1 MCDAEA
7 TPSGWSSLLPRSRVL
22 GEHTPTP
29 KPSQGQGLNQRPDLE
44 AISSQSQHVVD
55 ERRSIA
61 AMQEFQ
67 SIPGLAGRLFGG
79 AAAADLRRAQA
90 HQQGPGARCGGV
102 VSPAAAPPEAVK
114 CPRCESTN
122 TKFCYYNNYNLSQP
136 RHFCKSCRRYWTKG
150 GVLRNVPVG
159 GGCRKAKRSSPAASS
174 SSSSAPSTPT
184 SAAAAD
190 AKTPRRAS
198 ASSPRSNNSGSGSAS
213 PTAAATAPAP
223 TTPSSNS
230 IAPFT
235 SHHATN
241 PFSTVDV
248 SPPAPIFADQAAAL
262 ASLFAPP
269 PPPPLP
275 VFTFAAQP
283 KEESSAMQLAGHLA
297 AAASEAPSSAASAD
311 MTPFASLD
319 TSGMF
324 DLGDASAAAYWSA
337 GSCWTDVQDPSMYL
351 P

>member
-1 MCDAEA
+1 
-7 TPSGWSSLLPRSRVL
+7 
-22 GEHTPTP
+22 
-29 KPSQGQGLNQRPDLE
+29 
-44 AISSQSQHVVD
+44 
-55 ERRSIA
+55 
-61 AMQEFQ
+61 MQEFQ

-90 HQQGPGARCGGV
+90 QQGPGARCGGV
-102 VSPAAAPPEAVK
+102 SPAAAAAEAVK

-159 GGCRKAKRSSPAASS
+159 GGCRKAKRSSSSS
-174 SSSSAPSTPT
+174 SSSSASSGPSTPT
-184 SAAAAD
+184 SAAD
-190 AKTPRRAS
+190 AKNPRRAS
-198 ASSPRSNNSGSGSAS
+198 ASSPRSNSGSGSAS
-213 PTAAATAPAP
+213 PTAAATPVPAPAP
-223 TTPSSNS
+223 TTPATPSSNNVAS
-230 IAPFT
+230 LT
-235 SHHATN
+235 SHHTN

-248 SPPAPIFADQAAAL
+248 APPAPIFADQAAAL

-269 PPPPLP
+269 PTPPLP
-275 VFTFAAQP
+275 VFAFAAQP
-283 KEESSAMQLAGHLA
+283 KEESSAAASALQLAGQA
-297 AAASEAPSSAASAD
+297 APSEAPSSASAD
-311 MTPFASLD
+311 MAPFASLD
-319 TSGMF
+319 ASGMF

>member
-1 MCDAEA
+1 
-7 TPSGWSSLLPRSRVL
+7 
-22 GEHTPTP
+22 
-29 KPSQGQGLNQRPDLE
+29 
-44 AISSQSQHVVD
+44 
-55 ERRSIA
+55 
-61 AMQEFQ
+61 MQEFQ

-90 HQQGPGARCGGV
+90 QQGPGARCGGG
-102 VSPAAAPPEAVK
+102 VSPAAEAVK

-159 GGCRKAKRSSPAASS
+159 GGCRKAKRSSSS
-174 SSSSAPSTPT
+174 SSSSASSRPSTPT
-184 SAAAAD
+184 SAAD
-190 AKTPRRAS
+190 AKNPRRAS
-198 ASSPRSNNSGSGSAS
+198 ASSPRSNSGSGSAS
-213 PTAAATAPAP
+213 PTAAATPAPTPTP
-223 TTPSSNS
+223 TTPSSNNAAS
-230 IAPFT
+230 LT
-235 SHHATN
+235 SHHAN

-248 SPPAPIFADQAAAL
+248 APPAPIFADQAAAL

-269 PPPPLP
+269 PLP

-283 KEESSAMQLAGHLA
+283 KEESAAASAMQLAGQA
-297 AAASEAPSSAASAD
+297 APSEAPSLAAAD
-311 MTPFASLD
+311 MGAFASLD
-319 TSGMF
+319 ASGMF

>member
-1 MCDAEA
+1 MQRRRRAGGALCRAPA
-7 TPSGWSSLLPRSRVL
+7 SSANT
-22 GEHTPTP
+22 HTHAPT
-29 KPSQGQGLNQRPDLE
+29 KLSQGLNQRRE
-44 AISSQSQHVVD
+44 AISSRLPA
-55 ERRSIA
+55 RRGRTPVA

-79 AAAADLRRAQA
+79 AAAADIRRAQA

-102 VSPAAAPPEAVK
+102 VSPAAPPEAVK

-159 GGCRKAKRSSPAASS
+159 GGCRKAKRSSPSS
-174 SSSSAPSTPT
+174 SSHSSAPSTPT
-184 SAAAAD
+184 PAAD
-190 AKTPRRAS
+190 AKNPRRAS
-198 ASSPRSNNSGSGSAS
+198 ASSPRSNTSGSAS
-213 PTAAATAPAP
+213 PTAAATVSATTPAP

-230 IAPFT
+230 ISHLT
-235 SHHATN
+235 SHHAN

-248 SPPAPIFADQAAAL
+248 APPAPIFADQAAAL

-275 VFTFAAQP
+275 VFTFVAQP
-283 KEESSAMQLAGHLA
+283 KEEESSAAA
-297 AAASEAPSSAASAD
+297 AAASEMHLAAPSSASAAD
-311 MTPFASLD
+311 MAPFASLD

>member
-1 MCDAEA
+1 M
-7 TPSGWSSLLPRSRVL
+7 PSGWSSCRAPASSANTLQA
-22 GEHTPTP
+22 TP
-29 KPSQGQGLNQRPDLE
+29 L
-44 AISSQSQHVVD
+44 
-55 ERRSIA
+55 A

-90 HQQGPGARCGGV
+90 HHHHHHQGPGARCGGV
-102 VSPAAAPPEAVK
+102 SPAAAAPEAVK

-159 GGCRKAKRSSPAASS
+159 GGCRKAKRSSSS
-174 SSSSAPSTPT
+174 SSSSASSAPSTPT
-184 SAAAAD
+184 SADAA
-190 AKTPRRAS
+190 KYPRRAS
-198 ASSPRSNNSGSGSAS
+198 ASSPRSNSGSAS
-213 PTAAATAPAP
+213 PTAAATTPTPTPTPRPTTPA
-223 TTPSSNS
+223 TPSSNS
-230 IAPFT
+230 VAAVTRHHHHT
-235 SHHATN
+235 S

-248 SPPAPIFADQAAAL
+248 APPAPIFADQAAAL

-269 PPPPLP
+269 PPPPPLP
-275 VFTFAAQP
+275 VFGFAADAQP
-283 KEESSAMQLAGHLA
+283 KEEAA
-297 AAASEAPSSAASAD
+297 AAASALQLAGQAAPPPPEPAD

-324 DLGDASAAAYWSA
+324 ELGDDASAAAYWHA

>member
-1 MCDAEA
+1 
-7 TPSGWSSLLPRSRVL
+7 
-22 GEHTPTP
+22 
-29 KPSQGQGLNQRPDLE
+29 
-44 AISSQSQHVVD
+44 
-55 ERRSIA
+55 
-61 AMQEFQ
+61 MQEFQ

-90 HQQGPGARCGGV
+90 QQGPGARCGGG
-102 VSPAAAPPEAVK
+102 VSPAAEAVK

-159 GGCRKAKRSSPAASS
+159 GGCRKAKRSS
-174 SSSSAPSTPT
+174 SSSASSGPSTPT
-184 SAAAAD
+184 SAAD
-190 AKTPRRAS
+190 AKNPRRAS
-198 ASSPRSNNSGSGSAS
+198 ASSPRSNSGSGSAS
-213 PTAAATAPAP
+213 PTAAATPALTPTP
-223 TTPSSNS
+223 TTPSSNNDAS
-230 IAPFT
+230 LT
-235 SHHATN
+235 SHHAN

-248 SPPAPIFADQAAAL
+248 APPAPIFADQAAAL

-269 PPPPLP
+269 PLP

-283 KEESSAMQLAGHLA
+283 KEESAAASAMQLAGQA
-297 AAASEAPSSAASAD
+297 APSEAPSSAAAD
-311 MTPFASLD
+311 MGAFASLD
-319 TSGMF
+319 ASGMF

>member
-1 MCDAEA
+1 
-7 TPSGWSSLLPRSRVL
+7 
-22 GEHTPTP
+22 
-29 KPSQGQGLNQRPDLE
+29 
-44 AISSQSQHVVD
+44 
-55 ERRSIA
+55 
-61 AMQEFQ
+61 MQEFQ

-90 HQQGPGARCGGV
+90 HNQQGPGARCGGV
-102 VSPAAAPPEAVK
+102 ISPAAAAPPEAVK

-159 GGCRKAKRSSPAASS
+159 GGCRKAKRSSPSS
-174 SSSSAPSTPT
+174 SSSPAAASAAASAPSTPT
-184 SAAAAD
+184 SAD
-190 AKTPRRAS
+190 ATKHPRRAS

-213 PTAAATAPAP
+213 PTAAAAAP
-223 TTPSSNS
+223 TTPSSS
-230 IAPFT
+230 GIASLIT
-235 SHHATN
+235 SHHHAN

-248 SPPAPIFADQAAAL
+248 APPAPIFADQAAAL

-275 VFTFAAQP
+275 AFTFAAQP
-283 KEESSAMQLAGHLA
+283 KEESAAMQLAGQAA

-311 MTPFASLD
+311 MAPFASLD

>member
-1 MCDAEA
+1 
-7 TPSGWSSLLPRSRVL
+7 
-22 GEHTPTP
+22 
-29 KPSQGQGLNQRPDLE
+29 
-44 AISSQSQHVVD
+44 
-55 ERRSIA
+55 
-61 AMQEFQ
+61 MQEFQ

-159 GGCRKAKRSSPAASS
+159 GGCRKAKRSSPSS

-184 SAAAAD
+184 SAAAD

-198 ASSPRSNNSGSGSAS
+198 ASSPRSNNSGS
-213 PTAAATAPAP
+213 PTAAATAPDPAP

-230 IAPFT
+230 VAPFT
-235 SHHATN
+235 SHHAN
-241 PFSTVDV
+241 HPFSTVDV

-283 KEESSAMQLAGHLA
+283 KEESSAMQLAA
-297 AAASEAPSSAASAD
+297 AAPSEAPSSAASAD

>member
-1 MCDAEA
+1 
-7 TPSGWSSLLPRSRVL
+7 
-22 GEHTPTP
+22 
-29 KPSQGQGLNQRPDLE
+29 
-44 AISSQSQHVVD
+44 
-55 ERRSIA
+55 
-61 AMQEFQ
+61 MQEFQ

-90 HQQGPGARCGGV
+90 QQGPGARCGGV
-102 VSPAAAPPEAVK
+102 SPAAAAPEAVK

-159 GGCRKAKRSSPAASS
+159 GGCRKAKRSSASS
-174 SSSSAPSTPT
+174 SSSASSAPSTPT
-184 SAAAAD
+184 SAAD
-190 AKTPRRAS
+190 ARNPRRAS
-198 ASSPRSNNSGSGSAS
+198 ASSPRSNSGSGSAS
-213 PTAAATAPAP
+213 PTTAATTTAPTP
-223 TTPSSNS
+223 TTPATPSSSS
-230 IAPFT
+230 IAHT
-235 SHHATN
+235 SHHHRHAN

-248 SPPAPIFADQAAAL
+248 APPAPIFADQAAAL

-283 KEESSAMQLAGHLA
+283 KEDAAAAVSALHLAGHA
-297 AAASEAPSSAASAD
+297 ATSSEAPASVD

-324 DLGDASAAAYWSA
+324 ELGDASVAAYWSA
-337 GSCWTDVQDPSMYL
+337 GSCWTDVHDPSMYL

>member
-1 MCDAEA
+1 
-7 TPSGWSSLLPRSRVL
+7 
-22 GEHTPTP
+22 
-29 KPSQGQGLNQRPDLE
+29 
-44 AISSQSQHVVD
+44 
-55 ERRSIA
+55 
-61 AMQEFQ
+61 MQEFQ

-90 HQQGPGARCGGV
+90 QQGPGARCGGGV
-102 VSPAAAPPEAVK
+102 APAAEAVK

-159 GGCRKAKRSSPAASS
+159 GGCRKAKRSSSS
-174 SSSSAPSTPT
+174 SSSSASSGPSTPT
-184 SAAAAD
+184 SAAD
-190 AKTPRRAS
+190 AKNPRRAS
-198 ASSPRSNNSGSGSAS
+198 ASSPRSNGGSGSAS
-213 PTAAATAPAP
+213 PTAAATPVPAP
-223 TTPSSNS
+223 SPTTPATPSSNNVAS
-230 IAPFT
+230 LT
-235 SHHATN
+235 SHHTN

-248 SPPAPIFADQAAAL
+248 APPAPIFADQAAAL

-275 VFTFAAQP
+275 VFAFAAQP
-283 KEESSAMQLAGHLA
+283 KEESSAAASALQLAGQA
-297 AAASEAPSSAASAD
+297 APSEAPSSASAD
-311 MTPFASLD
+311 MAPFASLD
-319 TSGMF
+319 ASGMF

>member
-1 MCDAEA
+1 
-7 TPSGWSSLLPRSRVL
+7 
-22 GEHTPTP
+22 
-29 KPSQGQGLNQRPDLE
+29 
-44 AISSQSQHVVD
+44 
-55 ERRSIA
+55 
-61 AMQEFQ
+61 MQEFQ

-102 VSPAAAPPEAVK
+102 VSPAAPPEAVK

-159 GGCRKAKRSSPAASS
+159 GGCRKAKRSSPSS
-174 SSSSAPSTPT
+174 SSPSAASSAPSTPT
-184 SAAAAD
+184 PAAD
-190 AKTPRRAS
+190 AKNPRRAS
-198 ASSPRSNNSGSGSAS
+198 ASSPRSNSNNSGSAS

-223 TTPSSNS
+223 ITPSSNS
-230 IAPFT
+230 ISHLT
-235 SHHATN
+235 SHHAN

-248 SPPAPIFADQAAAL
+248 APPAPIFADQAAAL

-275 VFTFAAQP
+275 VFTFVAQP
-283 KEESSAMQLAGHLA
+283 KEEESSAAAASAMQLVGQAGVP
-297 AAASEAPSSAASAD
+297 SEAPSSGSAD

-337 GSCWTDVQDPSMYL
+337 GSCWTEVQDPSMYL